1 MISKALLICDE
12 DVQILHGFDT
22 VANAQAHLTSDIFTN
37 NVVRER
43 IHGWPAVSEG
53 AADSVFSR
61 APQCRNQS
69 ILQSH
74 LERNDHYC
82 FILHSTVEFSEVA
95 QHP

>member
-61 APQCRNQS
+61 SDRGRPN
-69 ILQSH
+69 
-74 LERNDHYC
+74 
-82 FILHSTVEFSEVA
+82 VEFTLFYSLT
-95 QHP
+95 